1 MHLFKRQKKIS
12 DFFAAFVKSSSNLE
26 HFEKKK
32 IHIAYLFIKIE
43 KAKEVVS

>member
-32 IHIAYLFIKIE
+32 SLIAYVFLKLE
-43 KAKEVVS
+43 TAKEVVS